1 MPLSD
6 EQLKVI
12 SLISCKRN
20 IFITGPGG
28 TGKSYLINHIVKLF
42 EDRYR
47 VKVCAMTGVAAELLN
62 CGASTIHSWSGIG
75 KAGSDIDKIVNKVLR
90 NKQSKNNW
98 KNTDILIIDEV
109 SMMSVK
115 FLKML
120 EYISRKIRK
129 DERLFGG
136 LQVVFSGDFHQLPP
150 IGDKDTHPS
159 HESHKFC
166 FECSL
171 WNQLFPRDNVIEL
184 TKFFRQ
190 VDPTFT
196 KLLMQVRKG
205 KISRNTNDIFKS
217 RLIKNDKIAT
227 IIYPRKKKV
236 KDENDKHMEELTG
249 EIYTYT
255 SQIVKKE
262 EFYLQTDLPESYV
275 NHELRCIK
283 NNMNVDESIQLKIGA
298 HVMCIANIDMTSSSQ
313 IVNGSQGIVINIDE
327 GIPVVKFKNGIIRK
341 MEYHHWMSEDI
352 PGLGIRQIPL
362 ILAWSITIHKAQGVT
377 LDEAIIDAGQNN
389 FEYGQVYVALSRVKR
404 LEGLYLK
411 DFNPYSIKTN
421 PLVTDYYKSLG

>member
-1 MPLSD
+1 MSLSD
-6 EQLKVI
+6 EQLKVL

-20 IFITGPGG
+20 VFITGPGG
-28 TGKSYLINHIVKLF
+28 TGKSYLIKHIVKLF
-42 EDRYR
+42 EDNY
-47 VKVCAMTGVAAELLN
+47 KINVCAMTGVAAELLN
-62 CGASTIHSWSGIG
+62 CGAKTIHSWSGVG

-90 NKQSKNNW
+90 NKQSRNNW

-120 EYISRKIRK
+120 EYISRRIRK

-150 IGDKDTHPS
+150 IGDKDTPPN

-166 FECSL
+166 FECDL

-236 KDENDKHMEELTG
+236 KDENDKHMAELTG

-275 NHELRCIK
+275 KHELRCIK
-283 NNMNVDESIQLKIGA
+283 SNMNVDESIQLKIGA

-341 MEYHHWMSEDI
+341 MEYHNWMSEDI

-411 DFNPYSIKTN
+411 DFSPYSIKTN